1 MLSTLLASGL
11 SQQSQDF
18 PRQPNIVEICC
29 RCAWAT
35 CMSSPASSV
44 TKRAN
49 ATAYGVVACASEL
62 MSNVAPLGIS
72 LAEVLD
78 GVALAS

>member
-1 MLSTLLASGL
+1 
-11 SQQSQDF
+11 
-18 PRQPNIVEICC
+18 
-29 RCAWAT
+29 
-35 CMSSPASSV
+35 MSSPASSV

-49 ATAYGVVACASEL
+49 ATAYGVAACASEL